1 MLKTVGGKRAVFS
14 GREPGIYVPAPRMLK
29 NKQFSPSVQF
39 IFSVYLIDSSIIILF
54 NTFVR
59 ASGHRFTCPVISR
72 KLRIVR
78 SSPDDLRTSDILVI
92 IFFQPQFFVISRVS
106 AFSET
111 LS

>member
-1 MLKTVGGKRAVFS
+1 
-14 GREPGIYVPAPRMLK
+14 
-29 NKQFSPSVQF
+29 
-39 IFSVYLIDSSIIILF
+39 VYLIDPSIIILF
-54 NTFVR
+54 STFVR

-78 SSPDDLRTSDILVI
+78 SSPDDLSTSDILVI

-106 AFSET
+106 ASSET

>member
-92 IFFQPQFFVISRVS
+92 IFFQPQLFVISRVS
-106 AFSET
+106 ASSET